1 MIVKFYELKKNLKE
15 NKFFLLYGANKGL
28 IEETVENNLKPL
40 LSKNVYNYEENEV
53 INDLENFK
61 EKIFNKSLFESEK
74 LIIINRVSEK
84 ILSIVKEIMDVK
96 IQDFSLIL
104 ISGILEKK
112 SKLRNFFEKDKSSII
127 VPFYEDN
134 TQTLSTIAQKFL
146 NEKKIKISQEN
157 INLIIERSK
166 GDRINLKNELEKI
179 ENFYNRKKKISNED
193 IIKLTN
199 LAENYSISELIDN
212 CLIKNKKK
220 TLNIINENNFS
231 TEDNI
236 LVLRTFLFKL
246 KRLRKLFL
254 NMKNTNNVEN
264 VISSYKPP
272 IFWKEKE
279 IIKQQLEIW
288 SYEKIQHLI
297 INVNELELLAKKNPQ
312 ISHNLINNFILEN
325 TQKISN

>member
-28 IEETVENNLKPL
+28 IEETVKNNLKPL

-96 IQDFSLIL
+96 TQDFSLIL

-112 SKLRNFFEKDKSSII
+112 SKLRNFFEKDKNSII